1 MSVRSMTGYA
11 RVRETIEGIDVVLS
25 VKSVNHRGLDLHFY
39 TGSEMDPFESAMR
52 STIKRYVARG
62 HIDIRVQLT
71 REGGAGNVG
80 LDAARLDAYVVAF
93 RAASRKY
100 GLLAELDLNTAFR
113 IPGMLTDSA
122 AIELPDSFEP
132 PIVAV
137 LERALLILN
146 EFRSREGAETA
157 RLMLERN
164 AAIAAAATEMAEL
177 RKQALPSFQ
186 SRLRDRLTE
195 LLGNGQI
202 DPQRL
207 AQEAAMLADRGDIG
221 EEIARL
227 EIHARQVEELLRNGG
242 EVGKKLD
249 FMLQEM
255 NRETNTILSKTAG
268 IGECGLAITERALGA
283 KSDIEKIREQSLNL
297 E

>member
-132 PIVAV
+132 PIVAM